1 MNFPFFLPVNKMEL
15 IRKIPNFFISNN
27 KKVEEQVEED
37 SIESDETSEIIE
49 ENDYIITKP
58 INYPLEENYNNDN
71 EIIRIYIEYN
81 KSKKDVNE
89 KFKEFEKIYN
99 LKKTIENY
107 INMIEIIDKIER
119 KHNKQLNNVFKKR
132 KGPKT
137 ENKILLL
144 DKKYQKLII
153 QNSIINNECNELR
166 NENKE
171 LREKIKEIDK
181 GNKIGKRLE
190 LNNFK

>member
-1 MNFPFFLPVNKMEL
+1 MEL

-27 KKVEEQVEED
+27 KKEEEQVED
-37 SIESDETSEIIE
+37 IIESDATEIIE
-49 ENDYIITKP
+49 ENDNIITKP
-58 INYPLEENYNNDN
+58 MNYPLEENYNNDN
-71 EIIRIYIEYN
+71 EIIRFYIEYN
-81 KSKKDVNE
+81 KSKNNESE

-132 KGPKT
+132 NKGPKT
-137 ENKILLL
+137 DNKILLL

-153 QNSIINNECNELR
+153 QNSIVNNECNELR

-171 LREKIKEIDK
+171 LREKIEEIDQ

-190 LNNFK
+190 LNNFSI

>member
-1 MNFPFFLPVNKMEL
+1 MEL

-27 KKVEEQVEED
+27 KKEEEEEED
-37 SIESDETSEIIE
+37 SIESDATEIIE
-49 ENDYIITKP
+49 ENEKIVTKP
-58 INYPLEENYNNDN
+58 MNYPLEENYNNDN
-71 EIIRIYIEYN
+71 EIIRYYIEYN
-81 KSKKDVNE
+81 KSKTEEIE

-132 KGPKT
+132 KKGPKT
-137 ENKILLL
+137 DNKVLLL
-144 DKKYQKLII
+144 DKKYQKLVI
-153 QNSIINNECNELR
+153 QNSIVNNECNELR

-171 LREKIKEIDK
+171 LREKIEEIDQ
-181 GNKIGKRLE
+181 GNKIGKKLE
-190 LNNFK
+190 LNNFSI